1 MCVLA
6 SALAAGFVCV
16 CVCLVSA
23 LYWLVILNWG
33 RGVWTAVLLRHTLGG
48 VWGGGGEAVCGV
60 CVCVCV
66 RVVSALYWLVSLNWG
81 VCGVGEAVSVC
92 VCVCCMSPSLYIDA
106 ISTDNICEIPRM
118 IVTAYKLCPLV
129 VQLSY
134 LEAHID

>member
-1 MCVLA
+1 MC
-6 SALAAGFVCV
+6 VCV
-16 CVCLVSA
+16 CVWSVLCIGWSVST
-23 LYWLVILNWG
+23 G
-33 RGVWTAVLLRHTLGG
+33 RGVWTAVLLCHTLGCAC
-48 VWGGGGEAVCGV
+48 GGGGGG

-66 RVVSALYWLVSLNWG
+66 WGGVEAVSVCVCVGGGG
-81 VCGVGEAVSVC
+81 VEAVSVC